1 MKQIYIY
8 LSKTYPKN
16 VFLFVCFLV
25 TSVSE
30 RWKIKKRQI
39 LLLLVKAVTTE
50 QRDLHQGLSVTHVN
64 TKTNELPT

>member
-16 VFLFVCFLV
+16 VFVCFLV

-39 LLLLVKAVTTE
+39 LLLLVKAVATE
-50 QRDLHQGLSVTHVN
+50 QRDLPQGLSVTHVN